1 MAPRIKQQE
10 SDRRGDSPA
19 DFVNFVNAE
28 VKISTDQ
35 GLQRGALN
43 YLDGSS
49 VRPDRSRKGKGSY
62 NCKMSGE
69 KRISHHSFNHVTE
82 VTAGS
87 LNPTSLYQES

>member
-1 MAPRIKQQE
+1 MAPRIKKQE

-49 VRPDRSRKGKGSY
+49 VRPDRSSKGKGSY
-62 NCKMSGE
+62 K
-69 KRISHHSFNHVTE
+69 
-82 VTAGS
+82 
-87 LNPTSLYQES
+87 